1 MKYRIGTTT
10 KLWQQI
16 LQGVQELFD
25 HSELPYAKERVGLY
39 WDTTRN
45 YKDFQE
51 KDVCECLARSLS
63 DQGMGNIHEIRK
75 YHHPENS
82 DKDFPDCLANM
93 DGKEIGIE
101 VTQLREDM
109 APCDGKIRYKEWTP
123 EQFRERIIEIVERK
137 NKAAQQLGREEL
149 LESLDLFY
157 VVIHTDEFM
166 LKSEVLRDY
175 LRQPVGPKPC
185 KIDEAFVL
193 GPYEPV
199 DNKLMEPRV
208 EHTAFR
214 IRWESED

>member
-1 MKYRIGTTT
+1 MDIKEDLEYYFSEQLDKHNKTHCHTNRGLAWICNKIWQPCTLSIKLVHKDAQVKYRVGTTT

-39 WDTTRN
+39 WDTTPN

-63 DQGMGNIHEIRK
+63 DQGMGNIREIRK
-75 YHHPENS
+75 YHHPDDS

-93 DGKEIGIE
+93 
-101 VTQLREDM
+101 
-109 APCDGKIRYKEWTP
+109 DGKIRYKEWTP

-149 LESLDLFY
+149 LESL
-157 VVIHTDEFM
+157 
-166 LKSEVLRDY
+166 
-175 LRQPVGPKPC
+175 
-185 KIDEAFVL
+185 A
-193 GPYEPV
+193 
-199 DNKLMEPRV
+199 
-208 EHTAFR
+208 R
-214 IRWESED
+214 ISHQVKDWL